1 MNDVKNN
8 GNDLVFLFLF
18 VNLLFD
24 SSCFDSSCFD
34 LSLGSHAWLGLK
46 INSTMH
52 VIIQQGDKNTTK
64 NRFDQLKCG
73 TLAQD
78 QQKAASVKALI
89 VDVFWKIVD
98 IYKITIVCLS

>member
-34 LSLGSHAWLGLK
+34 LSLASHAWLGLE
-46 INSTMH
+46 IIFAIH
-52 VIIQQGDKNTTK
+52 AIIQQEDTDTTT
-64 NRFDQLKCG
+64 NRYNQLKCG

-78 QQKAASVKALI
+78 QQKAANVQTI
-89 VDVFWKIVD
+89 IVD
-98 IYKITIVCLS
+98 IFLENCGHL